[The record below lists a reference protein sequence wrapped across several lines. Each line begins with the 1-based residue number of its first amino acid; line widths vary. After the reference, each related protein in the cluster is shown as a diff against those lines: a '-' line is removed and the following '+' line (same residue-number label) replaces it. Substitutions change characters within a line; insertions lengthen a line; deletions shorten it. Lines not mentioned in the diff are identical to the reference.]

1 MEYLK
6 IKNGKFKQ
14 ITKRACLITLESGE
28 EAIFPLS
35 QVVVFDDG
43 LITVAEWLAKKKFK
57 GIEGD
62 TINVIREREESTD
75 IEHHEPEAKEPVS
88 DNDIDELRYE

>member
-14 ITKRACLITLESGE
+14 ITRRACLITLESGE

-43 LITVAEWLAKKKFK
+43 LIIVAEWLAKKKFK

-62 TINVIREREESTD
+62 TINVIREQDKKMTVYVT
-75 IEHHEPEAKEPVS
+75 I
-88 DNDIDELRYE
+88 

>member
-35 QVVVFDDG
+35 QVVVFDNG

-62 TINVIREREESTD
+62 TINIIREQEESTD
-75 IEHHEPEAKEPVS
+75 IELHEPETKEPAS
-88 DNDIDELRYE
+88 NNDIDELRI

>member
-28 EAIFPLS
+28 E
-35 QVVVFDDG
+35 DG
-43 LITVAEWLAKKKFK
+43 LITVAEGMAKKKFK
-57 GIEGD
+57 GIKGD

-88 DNDIDELRYE
+88 DNDIDELRI